1 MEYRFEWDQT
11 KARSNLARHGVSF
24 EEAATVFQDPQMVS
38 VYNGE
43 HSETEDRWATLG
55 ISGIGRLLV
64 VCHTFHAVSDEWA
77 TIRIISSRRAT
88 RRETRQYSTR

>member
-11 KARSNLARHGVSF
+11 KARANLAKHGVSF
-24 EEAATVFQDPQMVS
+24 EEAATVFRDPQMVS

-43 HSETEDRWATLG
+43 HSDTEDRWATLG

-64 VCHTFHAVSDEWA
+64 VCHTFHVASGESA
-77 TIRIISSRRAT
+77 TIRIFSSRKAT
-88 RRETRQYSTR
+88 RHEARQYSTR

>member
-1 MEYRFEWDQT
+1 MHYRFEWDQT
-11 KARSNLARHGVSF
+11 KARASLAKHGVSF
-24 EEAATVFQDPQMVS
+24 EEAATVFRDPQMVS

-43 HSETEDRWATLG
+43 HSDTEDRWATLG

-64 VCHTFHAVSDEWA
+64 VCHTFHAASGEWA

-88 RRETRQYSTR
+88 RQETRQYNTR

>member
-1 MEYRFEWDQT
+1 MEYRFEWDRT
-11 KARSNLARHGVSF
+11 KARANLAKHGVSF
-24 EEAATVFQDPQMVS
+24 EEGATVFRDPQMVS

-64 VCHTFHAVSDEWA
+64 VCHTFHAASGESA
-77 TIRIISSRRAT
+77 AIRIISSRRAT
-88 RRETRQYSTR
+88 RRETRQYNTR